1 MKNKKGFT
9 LVELLAVIAIL
20 AILMLLVTPSVLKML
35 NQGKKNTF
43 VTQVQSVWK
52 AAETKYINDAIST
65 ANPGPYYFVGSK
77 IANSNDTTKAID
89 FSDTKLVVSDNNT
102 LAYYVTFKRNDGT
115 IDKIIVTDGTYYY
128 VSDTNATID
137 ITAKDVKEVEDGQ
150 SFTCDEATETC
161 TYNLASE

>member
-65 ANPGPYYFVGSK
+65 SNPGPYYFIGTNLGNL
-77 IANSNDTTKAID
+77 ATATTGN
-89 FSDTKLVVSDNNT
+89 KLDVSDNNT
-102 LAYYVTFKRNDGT
+102 LAYYVLFTKNEGT
-115 IDKIIVTDGTYYY
+115 ISKIIVTDGTYYY
-128 VSDTNATID
+128 VSGENATID
-137 ITAKDVKEVEDGQ
+137 ITEEDVLPVNDGDK
-150 SFTCDEATETC
+150 FTCTEDPIVC
-161 TYNLASE
+161 TYSVAE